1 MKLNKKIYF
10 TALLILIVSAVYRA
24 SPLREFGFAPQIAIA
39 IFSGFIFS
47 DNKKWAFILPL
58 ASMLLSDCIYEVL
71 YQFKL
76 SPIYGFYGKDQLVNY
91 ILMALVTC
99 IGFFINRIN
108 VLKIL
113 GAALAAPT
121 VFFLLSNFSV
131 WIGNTGYQ
139 RSKTLSGL
147 ITCYTD
153 GLPFYKNSLAGT
165 LLFSAILFGAYY
177 FVTQRAAEKKAI

>member
-24 SPLREFGFAPQIAIA
+24 SPLREFGFAPQLAIA
-39 IFSGFIFS
+39 IFSGFIFT

-71 YQFKL
+71 YQLKL
-76 SPIYGFYGKDQLVNY
+76 STIYGFYGKGQLVNY
-91 ILMALVTC
+91 ALVALVTC
-99 IGFFINRIN
+99 IGFFIGKIN
-108 VLKIL
+108 LTRIL
-113 GAALAAPT
+113 GAAIAAPT
-121 VFFLLSNFSV
+121 LFFLLSNFEV

-147 ITCYTD
+147 LACYND

-165 LLFSAILFGAYY
+165 LIFSAILFGAYY
-177 FVTQRAAEKKAI
+177 FATSRAASKKEA